1 MDTYKGHI
9 EYKLVG
15 QKSKS
20 EGFVAN
26 LITSTETSYR
36 LYRKGVFEINDNFF
50 KQFDQQEVEIN
61 GELED
66 SGFIC
71 VTSIKSAD
79 GNLIQVPEQPSLSPD
94 LVFHPKE
101 ESNERTGNTENQKKR
116 TKAKPALILKKKK
129 KSNNNFKRRKN
140 EYE

>member
-1 MDTYKGHI
+1 MEIYVGHI
-9 EYKLVG
+9 EYKLLG

-101 ESNERTGNTENQKKR
+101 ASNERTGNTENQKKR
-116 TKAKPALILKKKK
+116 TKAKPVLKERSIKAREIGLEKNKSKAL
-129 KSNNNFKRRKN
+129 
-140 EYE
+140 